1 MLKKRLKNAKKP
13 LKTVK
18 KTHQF
23 LCNSESGGTS
33 GEIRGI
39 LRDIVGGF
47 AAGAVSGFAGAGG
60 GTVIYMMHSDKR
72 ADRTVGITVMMVG
85 VLSAVG
91 ALCRGG
97 GFAPDV
103 KDILFAI
110 AGAAAGAIAGC
121 CAGKGISPAMLRGLF
136 AALTFISGVSFI
148 CR

>member
-1 MLKKRLKNAKKP
+1 M
-13 LKTVK
+13 
-18 KTHQF
+18 
-23 LCNSESGGTS
+23 
-33 GEIRGI
+33 
-39 LRDIVGGF
+39 
-47 AAGAVSGFAGAGG
+47 
-60 GTVIYMMHSDKR
+60 IYMMHSDKR

-85 VLSAVG
+85 VFSAVG
-91 ALCRGG
+91 ALFRGG

>member
-23 LCNSESGGTS
+23 LCNSESGGTG

-72 ADRTVGITVMMVG
+72 ADRTVGITVMLVG
-85 VLSAVG
+85 VFSAVG
-91 ALCRGG
+91 ALFRGG
-97 GFAPDV
+97 GFAPNV

-110 AGAAAGAIAGC
+110 AGAAAGAITGC